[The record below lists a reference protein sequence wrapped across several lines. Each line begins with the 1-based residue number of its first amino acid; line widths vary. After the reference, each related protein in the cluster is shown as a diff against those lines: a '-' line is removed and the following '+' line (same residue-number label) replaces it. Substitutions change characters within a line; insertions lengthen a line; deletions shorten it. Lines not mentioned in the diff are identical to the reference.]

1 MRIKIMI
8 EEAKYLEKMIDEISV
23 KESQIK
29 MGGASEIR

>member
-1 MRIKIMI
+1 MI

-29 MGGASEIR
+29 IGGIAENR